1 MCACAHLRVG
11 GTGSGAPS
19 HSSVRLHEKMSDLN
33 FLSFDSGGYAAAG
46 GAAGGGAAGGGAA
59 AGGTAGG
66 FDGGLYGGG
75 GVQPGG
81 YGGMMMGGDVPQQPG
96 YAQQQQQGFAQPP
109 MSVPV
114 SGTMSNAFGA
124 NAGYS
129 FDDEP
134 PLLEELG
141 IDLGLILRK
150 STAMLRPHGLPPESL
165 LDGDLIGP
173 VFFCLLLATAH
184 LLAGKVLFGY
194 VLGWSLVS
202 SFVTSTVLGM
212 LTPASDGAGAGTGGN
227 LAYGDGGGA
236 MSGHDM
242 GKMTGIGGGGAG
254 KQAASNGVE
263 FGMTASLLG
272 YSMLPMVGGTV
283 IASLI
288 PRGPV
293 PTAVVFLCVLWSSRT
308 CSSLMTIVTPSLKSV
323 YWLVLYPCIL
333 FYSVYALLALY

>member
-1 MCACAHLRVG
+1 
-11 GTGSGAPS
+11 
-19 HSSVRLHEKMSDLN
+19 MSDLN

-46 GAAGGGAAGGGAA
+46 GSAQGVPAGG
-59 AGGTAGG
+59 AGG
-66 FDGGLYGGG
+66 FDGGPYGA
-75 GVQPGG
+75 QPGG
-81 YGGMMMGGDVPQQPG
+81 FGGGMMMGGPAPPQPG
-96 YAQQQQQGFAQPP
+96 YPHQPQQHQGFAPPP

-114 SGTMSNAFGA
+114 SGTIGSGSMSNSFGPSS
-124 NAGYS
+124 GYG

-150 STAMLRPHGLPPESL
+150 STAMLRPHGLPPETL

-212 LTPASDGAGAGTGGN
+212 LTPASDGGGTGAGGVGAGAGGGME
-227 LAYGDGGGA
+227 YGDGN
-236 MSGHDM
+236 M
-242 GKMTGIGGGGAG
+242 GKMTGIGGGSKA
-254 KQAASNGVE
+254 AASNSVE
-263 FGMTASLLG
+263 FGMTTSLLG

-293 PTAVVFLCVLWSSRT
+293 PTAVVFLCVLWSART